1 MEQDG
6 STLQSFPLAASQ
18 ALQQGG
24 RAEAI
29 RVICRDWG
37 VDAADAEAAVR
48 DYIRANLAS
57 ELDKLE
63 TASPA
68 EIFRNRKFM
77 RALALDSV
85 GGILA
90 ALGIAAR
97 FAHVEIL
104 PPSLRFENYEWV
116 LIGGGVILM
125 LPMVFYLLGRARL

>member
-1 MEQDG
+1 MSQDN
-6 STLQSFPLAASQ
+6 STSQNFPLAASL
-18 ALQQGG
+18 ALQKGN

-29 RVICRDWG
+29 RVIRSDWG
-37 VDAADAEAAVR
+37 VDTADAEAAVR

-57 ELDKLE
+57 ELDKME
-63 TASPA
+63 SPSPA

-90 ALGIAAR
+90 ALGIAAK

-116 LIGGGVILM
+116 LIGGGVMLM
-125 LPMVFYLLGRARL
+125 LPMVFYLLGRTRL

>member
-1 MEQDG
+1 MSQDN
-6 STLQSFPLAASQ
+6 STSQNFPLAASL
-18 ALQQGG
+18 ALQKGN

-29 RVICRDWG
+29 RVIRSDWG
-37 VDAADAEAAVR
+37 VDTADAEAAVR

-57 ELDKLE
+57 ELDKME
-63 TASPA
+63 SPSPA

-90 ALGIAAR
+90 ALGIAAK

-104 PPSLRFENYEWV
+104 PPALRFENYEWV
-116 LIGGGVILM
+116 LIGGGVMLM
-125 LPMVFYLLGRARL
+125 LPMVFYLLGRTRL